1 MFRMS
6 DMPSFDSYLFD
17 MDGTL
22 WDAVDSYCAVWNR
35 TIADCNVPASPVTRV
50 RLETLMG
57 KPLDHIYS
65 CLIGGSTD
73 RSLFMRRLDENERI
87 MMPVIGG
94 RLYNG
99 VKETLHAL
107 AARGARLFM
116 VSNCQA
122 DGLPT
127 FIRFNG
133 LDEFFTDTLS
143 FGSTGNEK
151 DVNIKYLVER
161 YNLISPLYIGDT
173 AGDCHS
179 AHAAGV
185 PFAWATY
192 GFGRDV
198 KDYEYKIDNI
208 EELLSCIP

>member
-1 MFRMS
+1 MNEMKH
-6 DMPSFDSYLFD
+6 FDSFLFD

-22 WDAVDSYCAVWNR
+22 WDAVDSYCSVWNR
-35 TIADCNVPASPVTRV
+35 TIADCGANAAPVTRIH
-50 RLETLMG
+50 LESLMG
-57 KPLDHIYS
+57 KPLDYIYGT
-65 CLIGGSTD
+65 LIGDSAD
-73 RSLFMRRLDENERI
+73 KALFMEKLEKNERA

-99 VKETLHAL
+99 VRETLGIL
-107 AARGARLFM
+107 ASRGARLFM

-133 LDEFFTDTLS
+133 LDGLFTDALS
-143 FGSTGNEK
+143 FGATGKEK
-151 DVNIKYLVER
+151 DVNIKYLIER
-161 YNLISPLYIGDT
+161 YNLAAPLYIGDT
-173 AGDCHS
+173 DGDCIN

-185 PFAWATY
+185 PFAWAAY

-198 KDYEYKIDNI
+198 RGYDYKIDKI

>member
-1 MFRMS
+1 MNKIQE
-6 DMPSFDSYLFD
+6 FDSFIFD

-35 TIADCNVPASPVTRV
+35 TIEDCAVPTAPVSRA

-57 KPLDHIYS
+57 KPLDYIYS
-65 CLIGGSTD
+65 CLIGDTTD
-73 RSLFMRRLDENERI
+73 KELFMKRLDENERT
-87 MMPVIGG
+87 MMPRLGG

-99 VKETLHAL
+99 VHETLRTL
-107 AARGARLFM
+107 ATRGARLFM

-127 FIRFNG
+127 FLHFCSLEG
-133 LDEFFTDTLS
+133 LFTETLS
-143 FGSTGNEK
+143 FGATGKEK
-151 DVNIKYLVER
+151 DENIKDLVKR
-161 YNLISPLYIGDT
+161 YKLISPLYIGDT
-173 AGDCHS
+173 DGDCMH

-192 GFGRDV
+192 GFGHDV
-198 KDYEYKIDNI
+198 KGYDYKIDNI
-208 EELLSCIP
+208 EELLSCKP